1 MDYVVI
7 ERIVFD
13 ALVSQIADCA
23 HTVEKFMK
31 MITPRSLDDW
41 VDNNVAWLH
50 APAWNTVFADHA
62 LVR

>member
-41 VDNNVAWLH
+41 VDNNVAGSMLRLG
-50 APAWNTVFADHA
+50 T
-62 LVR
+62 RS